1 MGGSVSRVGGRGR
14 SQSRVTPGFGLSSW
28 KDGAAIHR
36 DGHLGRSSLWVGVQ
50 ESKFDMYIENAGWIG
65 HPSGGVRKAA
75 GHMNYQ
81 LGLDLRGRELRGV

>member
-1 MGGSVSRVGGRGR
+1 MGLPFTEMGIWG
-14 SQSRVTPGFGLSSW
+14 
-28 KDGAAIHR
+28 GAA
-36 DGHLGRSSLWVGVQ
+36 WGVQ